1 MSDESKN
8 AGKNAQHDEP
18 GDEVEGHSKSAR
30 PSAVDEGN
38 DDEVEGHHH
47 TKNAG
52 PDQKSA

>member
-18 GDEVEGHSKSAR
+18 GDEVEAHRNAEPAAADVGS
-30 PSAVDEGN
+30 
-38 DDEVEGHHH
+38 DDEVEAHHH

-52 PDQKSA
+52 PELKNA